1 MDIRNV
7 TIVGAGVMGSG
18 IAQVIANSGFNVT
31 LFSSRGKE
39 GLDRLHRGIQIGVS
53 KGTLTK
59 EQAIL
64 LLSRITCTS
73 LLSDAV
79 KESDVVIESVIEDAS
94 TKMEL
99 FKKLDVHCAKHVI
112 FASNTSSLSIA
123 SLAKVTNRPAQVIG
137 MHFFNPAPVMK
148 LIEVTKAPLTS
159 EETVNSIFVFSQ
171 KLNKVPLIIDDSPG
185 FVVNKILIPMINA
198 AAFVLIDKVTTA
210 ENIDFAMK
218 LGANFPMGP
227 LALADLIGLD
237 VCLTI
242 MKEIN
247 GTVEGLSFT
256 ICPLIEEL
264 VARGDLGRKTG
275 KGFFKYENTLHT
287 PSKQK

>member
-59 EQAIL
+59 EQASL

-79 KESDVVIESVIEDAS
+79 KASDVVIESVIEDAS
-94 TKMEL
+94 IKMAL

-123 SLAKVTNRPAQVIG
+123 SLAKATNRPAQVIG

-185 FVVNKILIPMINA
+185 FVVNKILMPMINA
-198 AAFVLIDKVTTA
+198 AAFVLMDKVTTA
-210 ENIDFAMK
+210 EIIDSAMK

-247 GTVEGLSFT
+247 GVVEGLSFT

-275 KGFFKYENTLHT
+275 KGFFKYENALRTL
-287 PSKQK
+287 K

>member
-39 GLDRLHRGIQIGVS
+39 GLDRLHRGIQIGIS

-79 KESDVVIESVIEDAS
+79 KASDVVIESVIEDAS
-94 TKMEL
+94 TKMAL
-99 FKKLDVHCAKHVI
+99 FKKLDVLCAKHVI

-123 SLAKVTNRPAQVIG
+123 SLAKATNRPAQVIG

-198 AAFVLIDKVTTA
+198 AAFVLMDKVTTA
-210 ENIDFAMK
+210 DNIDSAMK

-247 GTVEGLSFT
+247 GVVEGLSFT

-275 KGFFKYENTLHT
+275 KGFFKYENTLYT
-287 PSKQK
+287 PVGF